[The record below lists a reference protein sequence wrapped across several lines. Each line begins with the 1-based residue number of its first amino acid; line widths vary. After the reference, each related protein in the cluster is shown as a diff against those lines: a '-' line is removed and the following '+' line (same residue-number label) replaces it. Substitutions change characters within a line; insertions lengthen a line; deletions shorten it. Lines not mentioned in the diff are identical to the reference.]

1 MSKSNNQTNDLYALD
16 SVQDLSHDSAAAI
29 QGGILVYSGANFQGV
44 KDVQATGNLSTV
56 GFNNVISSIK
66 NNTSKTWVFYTGFNN
81 TGSSFSLAPG
91 RQLSSLPRGFD
102 NAISSLRSIG

>member
-1 MSKSNNQTNDLYALD
+1 MSTINNQTNKLYALD
-16 SVQDLSHDSAAAI
+16 TVQDLSQDSAAAI

-44 KDVQATGNLSTV
+44 KDVQATRDLRSI
-56 GFNNVISSIK
+56 GFDNTISSIR
-66 NNTSKTWVFYTGFNN
+66 NNTSKTWVFYTGANN

-91 RQLSSLPRGFD
+91 RQLSRLPRGFD